1 MAVFEASS
9 GTAAGESN
17 NHGCV
22 CVKPVVEQLQEKV
35 ITMAVCEASSGTAA
49 GESNNHGGVCEAS
62 SGTAAGE
69 SKNHG
74 CV

>member
-22 CVKPVVEQLQEKV
+22 C
-35 ITMAVCEASSGTAA
+35 EASSGTAA
-49 GESNNHGGVCEAS
+49 EESNNHG
-62 SGTAAGE
+62 
-69 SKNHG
+69 

>member
-1 MAVFEASS
+1 MALCEASS
-9 GTAAGESN
+9 GIAAGESN
-17 NHGCV
+17 NHGCVCVKPVVEQLQEKVITMAV

-49 GESNNHGGVCEAS
+49 GESNNHG
-62 SGTAAGE
+62 
-69 SKNHG
+69 

>member
-1 MAVFEASS
+1 MKPVVEQLQEKVITMA
-9 GTAAGESN
+9 
-17 NHGCV
+17 V

-49 GESNNHGGVCEAS
+49 GESNNHG
-62 SGTAAGE
+62 
-69 SKNHG
+69 